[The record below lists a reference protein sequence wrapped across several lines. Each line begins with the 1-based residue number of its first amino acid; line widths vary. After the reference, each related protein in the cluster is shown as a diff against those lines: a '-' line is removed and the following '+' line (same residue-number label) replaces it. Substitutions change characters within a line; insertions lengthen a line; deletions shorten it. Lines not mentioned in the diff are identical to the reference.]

1 MKCIGISLVY
11 LSLVALL
18 GLDKQGFVEF
28 WFWGVG
34 FVGGGGFGG
43 GESIDKK
50 FA

>member
-28 WFWGVG
+28 WFCGVG
-34 FVGGGGFGG
+34 FVGGFLGG